1 MSDETMR
8 KAGRAE
14 LDRLNAGAKKAAETP
29 KPKKKP
35 RHEARSFGDLVGI
48 GKAKE
53 RRVGEKGQTVS
64 DAVDEAVKGAKSEY

>member
-14 LDRLNAGAKKAAETP
+14 LDRLNAGAKKAAPET
-29 KPKKKP
+29 PKKKP
-35 RHEARSFGDLVGI
+35 RHKAATFGDLVGI

-64 DAVDEAVKGAKSEY
+64 DVVDEAVKGAKSEY